1 MSELQTV
8 AKEAS
13 VASLWGSSLRS
24 EAFIGT
30 MAEAF
35 WGTTHLWDSVERHI
49 RGTVWILM
57 SG

>member
-1 MSELQTV
+1 MSEWQTV

-24 EAFIGT
+24 EAFVGT

-35 WGTTHLWDSVERHI
+35 WGTTHLWDSVNNYE
-49 RGTVWILM
+49 
-57 SG
+57 